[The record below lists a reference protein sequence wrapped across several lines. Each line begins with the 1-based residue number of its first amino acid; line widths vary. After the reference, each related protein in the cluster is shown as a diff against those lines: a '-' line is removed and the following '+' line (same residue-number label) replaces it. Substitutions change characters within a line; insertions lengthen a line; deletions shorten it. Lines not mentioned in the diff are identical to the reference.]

1 MVWCCAASSNPAPSS
16 VAISAPVIAPLDG
29 GFKSAQ
35 TFSATRGLPPVATV
49 TSIPR
54 AANCPK
60 ESRAG
65 FLQPPPPAC
74 HRRIARQVSAGS
86 CPAAPCTG
94 KHFSGPPLTTSRRP
108 AASSNSAEVARRAW
122 ALSPPDAASTSCS
135 TAPPAAPTRRAAG
148 RVNGVDQADPAS
160 VRVNDVQGFQAPP
173 EFADNL
179 QRTLFDHIAFR
190 RARPVMPRRMWPVL
204 LSRAARFAARTPSR
218 FMRLDPRHCNSA
230 ASTVASLMATALLAV
245 SSVSVLDVARWRK
258 CVRASARAGSVN
270 SS

>member
-1 MVWCCAASSNPAPSS
+1 MVCEKVCADLNSPSKG
-16 VAISAPVIAPLDG
+16 AITGAEME
-29 GFKSAQ
+29 
-35 TFSATRGLPPVATV
+35 ATRGLPPVATV

-65 FLQPPPPAC
+65 FLAAATTRLP
-74 HRRIARQVSAGS
+74 SANSASSVCWLLSGRTVHLAS
-86 CPAAPCTG
+86 TC
-94 KHFSGPPLTTSRRP
+94 SGPPLTTSRRP

-179 QRTLFDHIAFR
+179 QRILFDLIAFR